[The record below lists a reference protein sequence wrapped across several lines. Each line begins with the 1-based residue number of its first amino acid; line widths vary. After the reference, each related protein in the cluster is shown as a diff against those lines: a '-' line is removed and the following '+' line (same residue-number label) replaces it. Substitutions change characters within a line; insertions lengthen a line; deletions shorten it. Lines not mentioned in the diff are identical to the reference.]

1 MSYSSGNKYGLVRGG
16 SYGGDSSRGFNRG
29 FRTPKPVEAGK
40 EYDAANHRKAPSRI
54 LARLIEVKYGN
65 VIAAPPVLRY

>member
-1 MSYSSGNKYGLVRGG
+1 MVSVEVKVMGAVLEEASMRFSYPQT
-16 SYGGDSSRGFNRG
+16 SRSC
-29 FRTPKPVEAGK
+29 K